1 MSDVWIMT
9 GGSSDIAAAVLD
21 ELDKRTDEK
30 ITIFAQYLSHEIDTD
45 RANLDIRPIRAD
57 LSDAADVDSFVD
69 SIRESGLTPT
79 HIFHLAA
86 VPYDYV
92 KIKAW
97 DEESVG
103 KQMRVGLY
111 SFASICRAF
120 VPVMAK
126 EKRGDIVVMLTSA
139 ISGIPMPVKTD
150 SNDSDIRI
158 LSGDDPAKF
167 MCEYAAVKS
176 ALLGYS
182 KSLAS
187 EYSSK
192 GINVYTVSPDM
203 IETKFLRN
211 IDPKIIEMDAA
222 SLKGGAHR
230 TAADVAADILNVL
243 G

>member
-1 MSDVWIMT
+1 MT

-126 EKRGDIVVMLTSA
+126 EKRGDIVVMLTSFSPWTKL
-139 ISGIPMPVKTD
+139 ISRIPGRMSVSPMPRLVFLVMT
-150 SNDSDIRI
+150 
-158 LSGDDPAKF
+158 
-167 MCEYAAVKS
+167 M
-176 ALLGYS
+176 
-182 KSLAS
+182 AS
-187 EYSSK
+187 RE
-192 GINVYTVSPDM
+192 
-203 IETKFLRN
+203 
-211 IDPKIIEMDAA
+211 
-222 SLKGGAHR
+222 
-230 TAADVAADILNVL
+230 
-243 G
+243 

>member
-30 ITIFAQYLSHEIDTD
+30 ITVFAQYLSHEIDTE

-57 LSDAADVDSFVD
+57 LSDAADVDSFVE

-97 DEESVG
+97 DEDRTDR
-103 KQMRVGLY
+103 QMRVGLY
-111 SFASICRAF
+111 SFASICRSF

-126 EKRGDIVVMLTSA
+126 AKRGEIAVMLTSA
-139 ISGIPMPVKTD
+139 ISGIPAPAQTD

-158 LSGDDPAKF
+158 LSGDDL
-167 MCEYAAVKS
+167 M
-176 ALLGYS
+176 
-182 KSLAS
+182 
-187 EYSSK
+187 
-192 GINVYTVSPDM
+192 T
-203 IETKFLRN
+203 
-211 IDPKIIEMDAA
+211 
-222 SLKGGAHR
+222 
-230 TAADVAADILNVL
+230 
-243 G
+243 